1 VQGLEDVEVVDGEP
15 VAASLIAR
23 AVTARELLFDDGA
36 TQTFDV
42 NGDTSYVEA
51 DGRPTQGKWYVD
63 EDGRF
68 CSFWPPTYR
77 ACYGLLWIVEGDE
90 IVGLSFTEL
99 GRGTRFDGRYTT
111 LAHGARPRR
120 CLPTKPASPGAA
132 TSPPASWTTY
142 GVGAPWWPLSSP
154 CCRPQPVPTGAASG
168 RRL

>member
-1 VQGLEDVEVVDGEP
+1 MQGLEDVEVVDGEP

-90 IVGLSFTEL
+90 IVGLSFTRA
-99 GRGTRFDGRYTT
+99 GPGHAIRRSIHDAGSRGPPVTL
-111 LAHGARPRR
+111 LAHEAGLVR
-120 CLPTKPASPGAA
+120 AA
-132 TSPPASWTTY
+132 ISPPASWTY
-142 GVGAPWWPLSSP
+142 IEVRHGGL
-154 CCRPQPVPTGAASG
+154 
-168 RRL
+168 